1 MKKIL
6 ILIIS
11 AVLLILPSCSEKQ
24 KNEGHAENTGTTV
37 LTSATV
43 TQKKA
48 ETDSKPLL
56 TREEQKQLLT
66 DYLKKQ
72 LETQREDANGRFVL
86 GEGNPFDL
94 QVKNDYYSFYDID
107 GDSVLE
113 LIRGYKDEK
122 YFNFIKEEEL
132 GSIIINNIIYIS
144 ESEAVNNNYCFNV
157 PGSDIYGVPVIY
169 GNGIIR
175 DGGKD
180 SENYQEFYYYID
192 CKGMVISCLRHFFK
206 TDSDKDKYE
215 VWFYENGVVT
225 STQTV
230 SEEEFF
236 LNKSEIESESVN
248 AELEWC
254 AITDFL

>member
-1 MKKIL
+1 M
-6 ILIIS
+6 
-11 AVLLILPSCSEKQ
+11 LLILPSCSEKQ

-48 ETDSKPLL
+48 ETDSKPQL

-94 QVKNDYYSFYDID
+94 QVKNDYYSFFDID
-107 GDSVLE
+107 GDGVLE

-122 YFNFIKEEEL
+122 YFSFIKEEEL

-144 ESEAVNNNYCFNV
+144 ESEAVNNNYSFNV

-206 TDSDKDKYE
+206 TDSDNDKYE
-215 VWFYENGVVT
+215 VGLYENGIFI
-225 STQTV
+225 STETI

-236 LNKSEIESESVN
+236 FNKSGIEAYPVN
-248 AELEWC
+248 EELEWRP
-254 AITDFL
+254 ITDFL

>member
-1 MKKIL
+1 M
-6 ILIIS
+6 
-11 AVLLILPSCSEKQ
+11 ILPSCSENQ

-72 LETQREDANGRFVL
+72 LEIEREDANGRFVL

-107 GDSVLE
+107 GDGVLE

-122 YFNFIKEEEL
+122 YFSFIKEEEL

-206 TDSDKDKYE
+206 TDSDNDKYE
-215 VWFYENGVVT
+215 VGLYENGIFI
-225 STQTV
+225 STEAI

-236 LNKSEIESESVN
+236 FNKSGIEAYPVN
-248 AELEWC
+248 EELEWRP
-254 AITDFL
+254 ITDLL